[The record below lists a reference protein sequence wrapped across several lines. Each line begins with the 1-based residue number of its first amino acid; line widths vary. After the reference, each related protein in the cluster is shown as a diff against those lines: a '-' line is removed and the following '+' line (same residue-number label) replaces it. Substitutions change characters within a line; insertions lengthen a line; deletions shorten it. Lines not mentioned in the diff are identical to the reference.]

1 MLRLLKPSKRVG
13 LPPGTLVPSREVA
26 AEEITITVIDYD
38 EGHVQE
44 KQVQT
49 VEECFPFRDQPTV
62 TWINVNGIHDVD
74 IMEKLGGHFGLH
86 SLVLEDIMHIGQRPK
101 VEEFEN
107 YLFIIIRMLR
117 FDEENDQ
124 VIAEQVSLVLGE
136 GFVISFQEREG
147 DVFEPVRQRIREAKG
162 RIRSKGSDHLAY
174 ALMDTI
180 VDNYFI
186 ILEKLGQRIEEI
198 EETLVGDPTPESL
211 QVIHG
216 LRTEMVFLRQSV
228 WPLRE
233 VISSLER
240 GESALVHQTT
250 QVFLRDL
257 YDHTIQVIETTE
269 SFREMIAAMRDTYL
283 SSISNRMNEV
293 MKVLTI
299 IATIF
304 IPLTFIA
311 GIYGMNFS
319 YMPELHWRWGYFLAL
334 SAMAVVAAVM
344 RFYFRRKKW
353 L

>member
-162 RIRSKGSDHLAY
+162 RIRSKGSDHLA
-174 ALMDTI
+174 
-180 VDNYFI
+180 
-186 ILEKLGQRIEEI
+186 
-198 EETLVGDPTPESL
+198 
-211 QVIHG
+211 
-216 LRTEMVFLRQSV
+216 
-228 WPLRE
+228 
-233 VISSLER
+233 
-240 GESALVHQTT
+240 
-250 QVFLRDL
+250 
-257 YDHTIQVIETTE
+257 
-269 SFREMIAAMRDTYL
+269 
-283 SSISNRMNEV
+283 
-293 MKVLTI
+293 
-299 IATIF
+299 
-304 IPLTFIA
+304 
-311 GIYGMNFS
+311 
-319 YMPELHWRWGYFLAL
+319 
-334 SAMAVVAAVM
+334 
-344 RFYFRRKKW
+344 
-353 L
+353 